1 MKFQAIERKGKRGA
15 AEEGRK
21 ALPPLQTGL
30 LGLPQATRPATPTG
44 RPRGLRPRRTRPPL
58 VGARVQAAEPPPR
71 CSLTG
76 VRSSVGLSWGG
87 SPDPASRSSTGIL
100 GVSRPGQTPH
110 QARPR
115 VGRGPVGAPGTC
127 CTLPHPRVPRG
138 PEPGAAGVGHAGVLL
153 RQSWVGPGG
162 THVSCLHG
170 CPFSESELREQ
181 RGCQPERRPRSRPD
195 APGRARLSTVLTAT
209 ASPSPPRPRDP

>member
-44 RPRGLRPRRTRPPL
+44 LPRGLRPRRTRPPL

-115 VGRGPVGAPGTC
+115 VGRGPGGAPGTC

-162 THVSCLHG
+162 DTRVLPPRLPVLSLSSGSNGGVSPRDAPGAALTPRASSAQH
-170 CPFSESELREQ
+170 
-181 RGCQPERRPRSRPD
+181 RPRSH
-195 APGRARLSTVLTAT
+195 RLAF
-209 ASPSPPRPRDP
+209 ASSSP